1 MTDIPNTTREVTD
14 NGIVYRQA
22 VGDTAVEFTLYQPA
36 KARCAMITAELDHP
50 AGTSTIHIE
59 LGPELWRW
67 LADDAVDLADGLERS
82 PRT

>member
-1 MTDIPNTTREVTD
+1 MTDIPNTTREVTED
-14 NGIVYRQA
+14 GIVYRQTI
-22 VGDTAVEFTLYQPA
+22 GDTAAELTLYRPDDA
-36 KARCAMITAELDHP
+36 GFAVITAELDQP

-67 LADDAVDLADGLERS
+67 LADDAVDLADGLERA